1 MTWLYFVDYSKL
13 NYSKL
18 GVNTPVEVSRVAHM
32 LQASLGFTTDLSE
45 AHRDLEHPHSLDY
58 EETL

>member
-1 MTWLYFVDYSKL
+1 MDYSKL

-18 GVNTPVEVSRVAHM
+18 GVNTPVEVSCVAHM

-45 AHRDLEHPHSLDY
+45 ARRDLEHPHSLDY